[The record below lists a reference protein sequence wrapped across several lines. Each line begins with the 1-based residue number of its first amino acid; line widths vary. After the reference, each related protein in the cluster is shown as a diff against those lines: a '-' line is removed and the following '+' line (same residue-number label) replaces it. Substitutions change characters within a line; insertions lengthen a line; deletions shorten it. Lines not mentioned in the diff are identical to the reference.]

1 MQYPRQPA
9 PQYPPQPQPTPTFQ
23 AQQYSAPLPSSVDLP
38 QLHHDIDDLIVD
50 AKIDCASHPMDQTAR
65 TKLSSLQS
73 LKNIVE
79 MGKLSEK
86 DLHDVRGSVS
96 EQMAQRTQPPRPT
109 PPPVSTP
116 IPMASSTLLHS
127 NTLPVLQPPPP
138 STTPSFLN
146 SNSLAELIRATA
158 NRGQPTPPPPLPS
171 LPFQPQNI
179 GTPPVSNATPVH
191 APAEN
196 PLIAQ
201 LRASG
206 LLPATPSPPLG
217 LSNQGPAL
225 NLRAAAM
232 PSYAQSSHANAPVID
247 VQFTSA
253 SIRIPRP
260 HLITSLFTSRPNTC
274 NTCGRRFTSDEVGKD
289 QKAKHLD
296 WHFKTKSRL
305 AEAER
310 KGQSRSWYVD
320 EREWI
325 ASKEYVDGTGP
336 EESNNKGD
344 DLLSPSSAGKSKMP
358 EFVRAPNDP
367 HLKNLP
373 CPIDQEPFVSFWSD
387 ELQEFIWT
395 DAIQVGDRIYHASCY
410 RQAMADRAKAA
421 TPVGAGGIG
430 RVGTPDSVLGK
441 RKAEQEAANGIT
453 SRIKVEP
460 LS

>member
-1 MQYPRQPA
+1 MYQN
-9 PQYPPQPQPTPTFQ
+9 PQYGASP
-23 AQQYSAPLPSSVDLP
+23 PSSVDLAA
-38 QLHHDIDDLIVD
+38 LYRDIDDLIVD
-50 AKIDCASHPMDQTAR
+50 AKIDCASHPMDQAAR

-86 DLHDVRGSVS
+86 DLQDVRVSVS
-96 EQMAQRTQPPRPT
+96 EQMAQRAMPPRPT

-116 IPMASSTLLHS
+116 VPMSSTPLPYSVPMAI
-127 NTLPVLQPPPP
+127 PQAPPS
-138 STTPSFLN
+138 STTPSFIN

-158 NRGQPTPPPPLPS
+158 NHNQPTPPPPLPS
-171 LPFQPQNI
+171 LPFQPQLTN
-179 GTPPVSNATPVH
+179 TPPANNVTP
-191 APAEN
+191 APPAAEN

-206 LLPATPSPPLG
+206 LLPATPTPPLG
-217 LSNQGPAL
+217 LPTQSTTPNMSTTTSHL
-225 NLRAAAM
+225 NVQNRFM
-232 PSYAQSSHANAPVID
+232 QSDFID

-253 SIRIPRP
+253 SIRMPRP
-260 HLITSLFTSRPNTC
+260 QLVTSLFSARPNAC
-274 NTCGRRFTSDEVGKD
+274 NTCGRRFTSDDVGKE

-296 WHFKTKSRL
+296 WHFKTKSRMAD
-305 AEAER
+305 AEK

-325 ASKEYVDGTGP
+325 SSKEYVDGTGP
-336 EESNNKGD
+336 EEGSGD
-344 DLLSPSSAGKSKMP
+344 GSGLLSPSSAGKSKMP

-367 HLKNLP
+367 HLKSLP
-373 CPIDQEPFVSFWSD
+373 CPIDLEPFVSFWSD

-421 TPVGAGGIG
+421 TPVGAGGSV
-430 RVGTPDSVLGK
+430 RVSTPDSVLGK
-441 RKAEQEAANGIT
+441 RKAEVCGFTN
-453 SRIKVEP
+453 
-460 LS
+460 LSL

>member
-1 MQYPRQPA
+1 
-9 PQYPPQPQPTPTFQ
+9 
-23 AQQYSAPLPSSVDLP
+23 
-38 QLHHDIDDLIVD
+38 
-50 AKIDCASHPMDQTAR
+50 MDQTTI

-79 MGKLSEK
+79 TGKLSDR
-86 DLHDVRGSVS
+86 DLQDVRTSVTD
-96 EQMAQRTQPPRPT
+96 QMSQRGAPRRRT
-109 PPPVSTP
+109 PPPASTAVPPTTSTLSYSTP
-116 IPMASSTLLHS
+116 
-127 NTLPVLQPPPP
+127 LPGAQPPLP
-138 STTPSFLN
+138 SATPSFLN

-158 NRGQPTPPPPLPS
+158 INNQPTPPPPLQPF
-171 LPFQPQNI
+171 PFQLQVNH
-179 GTPPVSNATPVH
+179 GPPVGHVTP
-191 APAEN
+191 APPQVEN

-206 LLPATPSPPLG
+206 LLPATPTPPLG
-217 LSNQGPAL
+217 SAHQGHIPSLGIGAS
-225 NLRAAAM
+225 
-232 PSYAQSSHANAPVID
+232 PSYTQPGNAHSAVID

-253 SIRIPRP
+253 SIRISRP
-260 HLITSLFTSRPNTC
+260 HLIASLFTARPNAC
-274 NTCGRRFTSDEVGKD
+274 KTCGCRFTSDDVGKE

-296 WHFKTKSRL
+296 WHFKTKSRM
-305 AEAER
+305 AEAEK
-310 KGQSRSWYVD
+310 KGSSRSWYVD

-336 EESNNKGD
+336 EESSSSGIGLQSESSTGKNK
-344 DLLSPSSAGKSKMP
+344 KP

-367 HLKNLP
+367 QLKNLP

-421 TPVGAGGIG
+421 TPSGAAGSA

-441 RKAEQEAANGIT
+441 RKAEVRQIT
-453 SRIKVEP
+453 GP
-460 LS
+460 